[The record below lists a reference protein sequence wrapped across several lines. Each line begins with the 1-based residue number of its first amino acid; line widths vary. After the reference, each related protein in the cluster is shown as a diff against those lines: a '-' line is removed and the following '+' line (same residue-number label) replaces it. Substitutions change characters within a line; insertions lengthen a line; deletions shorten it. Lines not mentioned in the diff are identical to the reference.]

1 MAGMTVVA
9 AVHVVTTVHVVAIVH
24 VVTAMHV
31 VAIVHV
37 VTAMHVVAIVH
48 VVTAMHVVTA
58 VSAGVP
64 LVAAVLTVMI
74 HVTIVTVVTFGCSGV
89 LIRVVRGVLGL
100 ALPVVMG
107 MRAVLV
113 VMVTWRFPAVKLGE
127 SAIESLGD
135 LPGVR
140 DRYAGLGRRDG
151 SPQIRCPG
159 ALLVALLGVVTTQ
172 DHEQISLRGRAHTR
186 PPPTYQF
193 RLDGEPLA
201 RASGGHRQQNSRPG
215 NSRPQEPAPQLHR
228 KAPSRQA

>member
-1 MAGMTVVA
+1 MTVVA
-9 AVHVVTTVHVVAIVH
+9 AVHVVAAVRVVAAVH
-24 VVTAMHV
+24 VVTV
-31 VAIVHV
+31 VAAV
-37 VTAMHVVAIVH
+37 
-48 VVTAMHVVTA
+48 HVVTA

-64 LVAAVLTVMI
+64 LVAAVLPVMI
-74 HVTIVTVVTFGCSGV
+74 HVTTVTVVALGCSWV
-89 LIRVVRGVLGL
+89 LMRVMRGVLGL

-107 MRAVLV
+107 VRVVLV
-113 VMVTWRFPAVKLGE
+113 VMVTWRFPAPKLGE

-140 DRYAGLGRRDG
+140 DRYEGLGRRDG
-151 SPQIRCPG
+151 APQIRCPRV
-159 ALLVALLGVVTTQ
+159 LLVALLGVVTTQ

-186 PPPTYQF
+186 PPPTYQL

-215 NSRPQEPAPQLHR
+215 NGRPQEPAPQLHR